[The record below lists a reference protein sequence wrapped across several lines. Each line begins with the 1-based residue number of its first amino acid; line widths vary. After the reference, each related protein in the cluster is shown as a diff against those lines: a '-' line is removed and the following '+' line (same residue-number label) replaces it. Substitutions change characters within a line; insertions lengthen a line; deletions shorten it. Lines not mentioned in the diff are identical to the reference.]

1 MPIAEIIAEIDKY
14 LARLRQARELLSGH
28 RAESSPKRVPPSNG
42 KLANRQAGPYS
53 SSRRRGDEHKSR
65 SEQAVAPLKR
75 AMKRVDVSV
84 PVPSAPVP
92 AAENKHASG
101 SNHPPMTQPERAKI
115 EQSNVA
121 TRVPSRWRSSKVR
134 SVSHR
139 TPKAVLGT
147 KLDAIKPAIALAG
160 SVGTKIVVVS
170 AEQMRRER
178 EQAVPSEVRRP
189 RKVTSG
195 LSGRR
200 AFEALFPD

>member
-1 MPIAEIIAEIDKY
+1 MPIAEIIAEIDTY

-28 RAESSPKRVPPSNG
+28 RAKSSPKRVPPSNG
-42 KLANRQAGPYS
+42 RPYS
-53 SSRRRGDEHKSR
+53 SSRRRGDEQKSR

-178 EQAVPSEVRRP
+178 ERAVPSEVRQP

>member
-1 MPIAEIIAEIDKY
+1 MPIAEIIAEIDTY

-28 RAESSPKRVPPSNG
+28 RAKSSPKRVPPSNG
-42 KLANRQAGPYS
+42 RPYS
-53 SSRRRGDEHKSR
+53 SSRRRGDEQKSR

-92 AAENKHASG
+92 AAEKKHASS
-101 SNHPPMTQPERAKI
+101 SNHPPIAQPERA
-115 EQSNVA
+115 
-121 TRVPSRWRSSKVR
+121 VPSRWRSSTVR